1 MRRDEVLVVFE
12 HRHLRVPD
20 ALKRLEVQLHL
31 AVSAQIRNIAQ
42 AVNHNRH
49 DHEKHHAGPRASPRP
64 FYKAVRGARERRV
77 FIPMALGVDALFI
90 ERTNRE
96 KNSTASPTAP

>member
-49 DHEKHHAGPRASPRP
+49 DHEKHHAGRERRRTLWG
-64 FYKAVRGARERRV
+64 KAVRRARERRV
-77 FIPMALGVDALFI
+77 FVPMALGVDALLI
-90 ERTNRE
+90 ERNE
-96 KNSTASPTAP
+96 P